1 MHIAHNLQY
10 HTVINFKLGKTEE
23 LELQL
28 GTFHKLCL
36 HFLAFFDHV
45 RP

>member
-28 GTFHKLCL
+28 GM
-36 HFLAFFDHV
+36 
-45 RP
+45 